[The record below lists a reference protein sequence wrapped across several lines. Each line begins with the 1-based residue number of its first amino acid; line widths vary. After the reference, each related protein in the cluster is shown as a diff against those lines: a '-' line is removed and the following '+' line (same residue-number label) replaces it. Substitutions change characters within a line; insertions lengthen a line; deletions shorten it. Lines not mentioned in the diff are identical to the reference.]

1 MKPHTVVLAMSLLMF
16 CVAGSFSDATQV
28 LHRSPQQLGQ
38 QSSLVV
44 RGKVAGVRSFWND
57 KHTKIFTET
66 EITVD
71 QSYKGDQSPAI
82 LILQLG
88 GVVDNVKVNV
98 AGALQWRADEEV
110 LVFLEPYTNGTFQV
124 SGFSQGKFNI
134 VRDSRTNQPYIE
146 RPAQDGVELVGGAT
160 PDALRRASRVE
171 KMPLER
177 FIDQALGRK

>member
-1 MKPHTVVLAMSLLMF
+1 MKPFTGILAISLFLL
-16 CVAGSFSDATQV
+16 CVAASFSRATQV
-28 LHRSPQQLGQ
+28 IYRSPQQLGQ

-44 RGKVAGVRSFWND
+44 RGRVTEVRSFWNA

-66 EITVD
+66 EIAVD
-71 QSYKGDQSPAI
+71 QSYKGDPPSAI
-82 LILQLG
+82 RLLQLG
-88 GVVDNVKVNV
+88 GVVDNVKVTV

-110 LVFLEPYTNGTFQV
+110 LVFVEPYTNGAYQV

-146 RPAQDGVELVGGAT
+146 RPSLDGVELVGGAT
-160 PDALRRASRVE
+160 PDVLRRASRVDRV
-171 KMPLER
+171 PLER

>member
-1 MKPHTVVLAMSLLMF
+1 MKTFIRVLAVSLVITFGTATL
-16 CVAGSFSDATQV
+16 SQATQV
-28 LHRSPQQLGQ
+28 IHRSIEQLGQ

-44 RGKVAGVRSFWND
+44 RGKVTGVRSFWND

-71 QSYKGDQSPAI
+71 QSYKGDQPPAI

-110 LVFLEPYTNGTFQV
+110 LVFLEPYTNGAFQV

-134 VRDSRTNQPYIE
+134 VRDPRTNQPYIE
-146 RPAQDGVELVGGAT
+146 RPSQDGVELVGGAT
-160 PDALRRASRVE
+160 PDALKRASRVE